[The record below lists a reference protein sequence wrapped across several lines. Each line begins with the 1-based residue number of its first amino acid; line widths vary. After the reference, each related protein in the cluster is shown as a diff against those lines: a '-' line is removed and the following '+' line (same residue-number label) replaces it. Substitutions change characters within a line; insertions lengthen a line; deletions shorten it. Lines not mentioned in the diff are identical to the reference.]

1 MTEARAMIVT
11 GASSGIG
18 RALAR
23 EAARSGW
30 QVLAVARRR
39 ERLEHLQRE
48 IRDGGGIAEM
58 LVADICDRQAPQQI
72 VDAALRRFT
81 RIDAIVNNAGYG
93 APGSLLDQSD
103 EALELQ
109 WQVHVA
115 APLRIARAALP
126 SLRATHGVLVFVGSG
141 LARVP
146 APYYGGYCTAK
157 GAARA
162 AATQLRRELHR
173 DGVFVTYVDPGVVD
187 TEFTEVAGK
196 QRERDMVAVQP
207 ERVARAM
214 LRGIERHARVVNV
227 VPSHALGAMLGE
239 WFPRL
244 TDAAI
249 ARFVAVPER
258 PRASKPLETPEMPPL
273 PESSFDR
280 ALSPVTR
287 RMERVKLPVA
297 FVRGL
302 VNDPGTRV
310 ELGDAAMRWAGMPN
324 KNERAALR
332 EVLETLA
339 GAGYLESTG
348 DETWIVRRAAD

>member
-1 MTEARAMIVT
+1 MRGDDQQQSEMFSYVSLEERVPQDHPLRRIREMVDQILRAM
-11 GASSGIG
+11 AKDFD
-18 RALAR
+18 
-23 EAARSGW
+23 
-30 QVLAVARRR
+30 AVVV
-39 ERLEHLQRE
+39 HTS
-48 IRDGGGIAEM
+48 
-58 LVADICDRQAPQQI
+58 VPS
-72 VDAALRRFT
+72 FK
-81 RIDAIVNNAGYG
+81 
-93 APGSLLDQSD
+93 SD
-103 EALELQ
+103 VKTIEALKAVNPNLK
-109 WQVHVA
+109 A
-115 APLRIARAALP
+115 
-126 SLRATHGVLVFVGSG
+126 G
-141 LARVP
+141 LI
-146 APYYGGYCTAK
+146 GAK
-157 GAARA
+157 
-162 AATQLRRELHR
+162 
-173 DGVFVTYVDPGVVD
+173 
-187 TEFTEVAGK
+187 
-196 QRERDMVAVQP
+196 VAVQP